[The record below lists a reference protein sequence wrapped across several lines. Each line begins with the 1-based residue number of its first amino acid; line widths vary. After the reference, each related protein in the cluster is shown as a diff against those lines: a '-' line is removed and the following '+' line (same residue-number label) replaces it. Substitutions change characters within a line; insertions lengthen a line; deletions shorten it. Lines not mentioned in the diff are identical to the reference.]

1 MDFHKQIKI
10 GKKIIS
16 NQINS
21 PTYIIA
27 EAGVAHLGS
36 ITNAKKLVDMAKK
49 SGADAVKF
57 QAYLTDE
64 LVHYKYSFWY
74 KRYKSKEVDF
84 NFLKKIKNYCSKKK
98 IEFLCTPHSLT
109 AIDWLKK
116 LKVSAIKIG
125 SGEIGNFLL
134 LKKIC
139 KLNLPII
146 ISTGMHNL
154 EELKLLKKELVKLNF
169 KKVAILNC
177 CTSYPATS
185 DQINLLKINDLKRIF
200 KNAPIGY
207 SDHTTNDLAILSSV
221 SLGAK
226 IIEKHIAINFND
238 NRSQD
243 WKVSH
248 NQKKLI
254 EMVDSIKSVEMML
267 RNNKFLSKKEI
278 IQKKWASRSIF
289 TKKKLSKN
297 HKIGLEDLVFLR
309 PGDGILVKDLDKI
322 IGKKLNKSFKA
333 LEKLTYKSLF

>member
-1 MDFHKQIKI
+1 MNFHSKIKI
-10 GKKIIS
+10 GKKLIS

-21 PTYIIA
+21 PTYVIA

-36 ITNAKKLVDMAKK
+36 IANAKKLVDIAKK
-49 SGADAVKF
+49 ARADAVKF

-64 LVHYKYSFWY
+64 LVHPKYSFWY
-74 KRYKSKEVDF
+74 KRYKSKEVNF
-84 NFLKKIKNYCSKKK
+84 NFLKKLKDYCSKKK

-109 AIDWLKK
+109 AIDWMKK

-125 SGEIGNFLL
+125 SGEIGNFLF

-139 KLNLPII
+139 KLDLPII
-146 ISTGMHNL
+146 ISIGMHNL
-154 EELKLLKKELVKLNF
+154 DEIKLLKKNLVKLNF
-169 KKVAILNC
+169 KKIAILNC

-185 DQINLLKINDLKRIF
+185 NQINLLKINDLKKIF

-207 SDHTTNDLAILSSV
+207 SDHTTNDLAIFSSV

-248 NQKKLI
+248 DQKKLI
-254 EMVDSIKSVEMML
+254 EMVDSIKSIDKML
-267 RNNKFLSKKEI
+267 SNNKFLSKKEI
-278 IQKKWASRSIF
+278 MQKKWASRSIF
-289 TKKKLSKN
+289 TKNKLSKN
-297 HKIGLEDLVFLR
+297 HKISLEDLVFLR
-309 PGDGILVKDLDKI
+309 PGDGIIIKDLDKV
-322 IGKKLNKSFKA
+322 IGKRLTKTVKA
-333 LEKLTYKSLF
+333 LEKLSYKILV